1 MSTPRYL
8 ASALALALVAACT
21 ATVTTQAPLPPGM
34 TNACAGGVLQFAA
47 GFKPARPVDF
57 VGFRKESTVPRAV
70 AGSPNGAQEAALTV
84 EITRDSVGNPCSGA
98 PDVAACLARFDALHV
113 LGDKCNGVPIVPK
126 DAAFGAPEAKPQA
139 GNCTAEALIYTR
151 GDEIGVIRTL
161 DEARAFFGP
170 IDSPQ
175 EALYLVRLSGESLV
189 CNEGAP
195 AAYRALPEGGYEVQS
210 TGFGACGGLVSR
222 KILQVTTLGAIS
234 VVSQATFVDCTR

>member
-1 MSTPRYL
+1 MR
-8 ASALALALVAACT
+8 AALALVVVAGCT
-21 ATVTTQAPLPPGM
+21 ATVTAQSPLPPGM

-57 VGFRKESTVPRAV
+57 VGFRRETTVPRA
-70 AGSPNGAQEAALTV
+70 SPNGAEEAALTV
-84 EITRDSVGNPCSGA
+84 EITSDSVGNPCANAS
-98 PDVAACLARFDALHV
+98 DVGACLSRFDALHV
-113 LGDKCNGVPIVPK
+113 LGDKCNGLPIVPK
-126 DAAFGAPEAKPQA
+126 DAAFGAPEAKPST
-139 GNCTAEALIYTR
+139 GNCRLEALIYTR
-151 GDEIGVIRTL
+151 GDEIGVIRTI
-161 DEARAFFGP
+161 DEARAFFGV

-189 CNEGAP
+189 CNDGAP

-222 KILQVTTLGAIS
+222 KILKVTPAGALS